1 MITRRRRRFLELV
14 LLAGTA
20 ILGGAASAQQGTLR
34 AFDIAGN
41 WVAAGGGPTFAGGG
55 GFQEDHP
62 ERQDGPTLVDY
73 TGIPLNEAGRARAL
87 SYSSSL
93 LTVPEHQCMPHPATY
108 SFWGPGAPQVST
120 EVDSNLAI
128 VAYRVGGMFRRAD
141 RTIWM
146 DGRPHPPEHAPH
158 TWAGFTTGR
167 WEGTTLVTDTTHL
180 KWGWI
185 RRNGVVTSDLTTVR
199 TLYQRHGNVLTIT
212 VIVTDPLYLTEP
224 YVKTIDFIGRTS
236 TK

>member
-1 MITRRRRRFLELV
+1 MTRSGIRRPARRGRRLRDEAADSRRGVRRFMCAGAEGAVITRRRRRFLELV

-87 SYSSSL
+87 SY
-93 LTVPEHQCMPHPATY
+93 
-108 SFWGPGAPQVST
+108 
-120 EVDSNLAI
+120 
-128 VAYRVGGMFRRAD
+128 
-141 RTIWM
+141 
-146 DGRPHPPEHAPH
+146 
-158 TWAGFTTGR
+158 
-167 WEGTTLVTDTTHL
+167 
-180 KWGWI
+180 
-185 RRNGVVTSDLTTVR
+185 
-199 TLYQRHGNVLTIT
+199 
-212 VIVTDPLYLTEP
+212 
-224 YVKTIDFIGRTS
+224 
-236 TK
+236 